1 MVTNFA
7 KAMGYEMPTDEGGG
21 SFSDTSSIASYAK
34 AKRHPPARRAGV
46 IDGYED
52 GSFRPNASASRAEA
66 AVLYQRFLDNLPG
79 RGLPDPAQAG
89 AGRGGA
95 RGGV

>member
-1 MVTNFA
+1 
-7 KAMGYEMPTDEGGG
+7 MGYEMPTDEGGG
-21 SFSDTSSIASYAK
+21 SFSDASSIASYAK
-34 AKRHPPARRAGV
+34 ASVTACQKAGV

-66 AVLYQRFLDNLPG
+66 AVLYQRFLDNCPEG
-79 RGLPDPAQAG
+79 DLPDPAQAG
-89 AGRGGA
+89 AERGGA